1 MILYLEKQLDECYRI
16 YCLHQVR
23 QDMPFMSRENYR
35 VQFEEIWQKYTKLR
49 KASRAFR
56 IVPLYN
62 DENKRKRKNK
72 RTSIGASKNSYGAG
86 CNRRD
91 SRKRYRGQGR

>member
-1 MILYLEKQLDECYRI
+1 M
-16 YCLHQVR
+16 
-23 QDMPFMSRENYR
+23 
-35 VQFEEIWQKYTKLR
+35 R

-72 RTSIGASKNSYGAG
+72 RTSIGASKNSHGAG
-86 CNRRD
+86 CNKRD